1 MTNLGP
7 KLLSRRLSLRPMGP
21 SEEFIP
27 FKCTEEAGKEILKA
41 VRNDKKIRI
50 GLWGMGGCGKSSLLK
65 KLQKEVEDSTP
76 YKTAFAT
83 VSNPPNYLAI
93 QDSVVS
99 RMGLEF
105 GPTERNVQ
113 DRAARLRMAFDAM
126 DDESK
131 YLIIL
136 DEVWDVLHLE
146 AIGVPVGEKCKV
158 LLGSRNRRI
167 FDMMK
172 FDKDA
177 VIPLPL
183 LTNEDAWKLFQMHA
197 GKVEDSFLQVAQE
210 ITHECDRLPV
220 AIKAVASTLRTK
232 ELHEW
237 KEAFATLK
245 DRRRPLDIE
254 KGPDNPYTCLK
265 CSIDEL
271 EGAEE
276 VSLYSLCTLF
286 PNNSEIAIED
296 LIRFA
301 FGLGIFLDVKS
312 YERARSKVPTVID
325 KFKRHSLLLHDE
337 GQCVKMHYMLRAL
350 ALWEAKNK
358 VQVIMGP
365 RQSLE
370 DLTKEYYMKDTT
382 RLYGRNIYVMPDQ
395 LNCPELE
402 ILLVS
407 NDNGCSTEFLDACFK
422 GMVKLKVLAIKNTSI
437 GMNPVLLLPGSIDRL
452 KMLRTLCLRGW
463 TLIDIS
469 VHQKLEMLHTVEL
482 SYCEIKGLP
491 EELANLEALR
501 LLEVSHCK
509 IGGNP
514 YKVLTRCSQLEELY
528 FVEND
533 LPDMVQADQNVAE
546 FFHRI
551 GSFKVLQRYHLEI
564 GGSINTS
571 KDDYSLSKLISVNNF
586 DASIP
591 NAVVKALPQTL
602 EVLCFEKFRGNCT
615 SIVPD
620 IFPTRGECLDELK
633 EFVLRDS
640 DCIKWLIDTTN
651 DQSYQARIIF
661 SKLQVLKV
669 EAMKCLEALCHGPP
683 PSGLFEKLQK
693 MFITNCSQLASL
705 FTATCAQK
713 MVMLEE
719 LEVIGCGDLRNMVTV
734 EKDEDISVGSV
745 LPKLNQVR
753 VKSCENL
760 ECIMPISLASGLLR
774 LESLEIE
781 DAAKLQYVFGEDN
794 HEKDQNQN
802 QMIIELPIMKKL
814 KLINL
819 RNIIGICPQNYR
831 VKWQLDE
838 RFVEACPTLRD
849 ASSLD
854 SEIRQEDDEEAMKQ
868 NNTETSKGSL
878 HKNPASEESTVGT
891 SSQELIVKQPQVK
904 LEPPQIVMDSQ
915 QALEDYKVSL
925 PLSMDPTV
933 LSPGSSITTTLLTAE
948 ALRTSSSTNQHPPAE
963 ELIDFHGLFKIKARR
978 ACLLEEAF
986 VKYPHLWQWKRKQR
1000 TPRICKVGYKS
1011 LADMLAFL
1019 NSETPKTMDNSKMN
1033 EFEDLYYELEHFGF
1047 DKMWLASVRQ
1057 RVTDMQASHNNK
1069 LAWLDQLESQIST
1082 RVGKRAGLAYMGSAL
1097 IGLGPKA
1104 RLPQFDPKIEARPL
1118 FIGLKA
1124 GPVSPDKNKIK

>member
-1 MTNLGP
+1 
-7 KLLSRRLSLRPMGP
+7 
-21 SEEFIP
+21 
-27 FKCTEEAGKEILKA
+27 
-41 VRNDKKIRI
+41 
-50 GLWGMGGCGKSSLLK
+50 MGGCGKSSLLK

-528 FVEND
+528 FVENH

-551 GSFKVLQRYHLEI
+551 GSFKVLQ
-564 GGSINTS
+564 
-571 KDDYSLSKLISVNNF
+571 
-586 DASIP
+586 
-591 NAVVKALPQTL
+591 
-602 EVLCFEKFRGNCT
+602 

-661 SKLQVLKV
+661 SKLQVF
-669 EAMKCLEALCHGPP
+669 E
-683 PSGLFEKLQK
+683 SGSHEMLGSLMPWSTSFWPFEKLQK

-854 SEIRQEDDEEAMKQ
+854 SEIRQEDDEEEAMKQ
-868 NNTETSKGSL
+868 
-878 HKNPASEESTVGT
+878 
-891 SSQELIVKQPQVK
+891 
-904 LEPPQIVMDSQ
+904 
-915 QALEDYKVSL
+915 
-925 PLSMDPTV
+925 
-933 LSPGSSITTTLLTAE
+933 
-948 ALRTSSSTNQHPPAE
+948 
-963 ELIDFHGLFKIKARR
+963 
-978 ACLLEEAF
+978 
-986 VKYPHLWQWKRKQR
+986 
-1000 TPRICKVGYKS
+1000 
-1011 LADMLAFL
+1011 
-1019 NSETPKTMDNSKMN
+1019 
-1033 EFEDLYYELEHFGF
+1033 
-1047 DKMWLASVRQ
+1047 
-1057 RVTDMQASHNNK
+1057 
-1069 LAWLDQLESQIST
+1069 
-1082 RVGKRAGLAYMGSAL
+1082 
-1097 IGLGPKA
+1097 
-1104 RLPQFDPKIEARPL
+1104 
-1118 FIGLKA
+1118 
-1124 GPVSPDKNKIK
+1124 